1 MQTEEVQEE
10 EVLLHEL
17 PLETLLT
24 WTRWWHLTARVL
36 PLVFKRHFFG
46 VVGAYLNKQKLN
58 GNVSARVRALG
69 TYWSDLGR
77 ELKRLAD
84 IRRTVV

>member
-24 WTRWWHLTARVL
+24 WTRWWHLTATVL
-36 PLVFKRHFFG
+36 PLVFKKHFWG
-46 VVGAYLNKQKLN
+46 VAGAYLKKQKHN
-58 GNVSARVRALG
+58 ESARVRALG
-69 TYWSDLGR
+69 THWSDAGR

-84 IRRTVV
+84 IRRSVV